1 MPNLMS
7 KNEIQPITQLP
18 LLQPRPPEKEKALTL
33 KQVLAGVFRGKLFL
47 ATFMTLGTLIGAFM
61 AISTPNF
68 YTSTGSFV
76 ARNAGETRSLNPL
89 NIENAP
95 ARLHLQANAQAL
107 LYSDELLLGVIN
119 RLGPNIIVSPYQPKI
134 PSPSPDESLTEKI
147 RRPILKFQKWAND
160 PGDFRATRADAL
172 LALRSNL
179 GVEMPRRSEL
189 INVSY
194 TTNDPLLAQKILKTY
209 MEEAR
214 KQHVRAYT
222 DSNLDD
228 VKKDF
233 TKSKEAFQK
242 AEGAYQQFLNN
253 LKVQD
258 FEEELKQA
266 QEEARVMRTEET
278 KIKNKIETSKIILD
292 TLKKRI
298 KTIPQYTEVEE
309 PITEPRPK
317 VTVLQNRIQELET
330 DLEEA
335 KSKFVPGNRE
345 IKRLSALLKTKN
357 KELDEELK
365 KDPLTRIQKRKILNS
380 DYSSTDAK
388 IQDLKIELE
397 VAQNSLLQTK
407 KQLDHAQKR
416 LSRLLAK
423 RDRYSQLK
431 RKLKAADRDLELEE
445 DRLALA
451 KKKAKA
457 ALEGSG
463 SLQIIAKAN
472 LPLEKDGPARAK
484 MTIGGLLGGF
494 FFALVLL
501 LLKTIT
507 DTQVHDPEDLEE
519 IEGVKVLA
527 SVPKLKKRDMRRHQ
541 NLRIRTWG

>member
-1 MPNLMS
+1 MS
-7 KNEIQPITQLP
+7 KNELQPITQIP
-18 LLQPRPPEKEKALTL
+18 LLQPRPPEQDKALSL

-47 ATFMTLGTLIGAFM
+47 ATFMAIGTLIGAFV
-61 AISTPNF
+61 AISTPNY

-76 ARNAGETRSLNPL
+76 TRNAGETRSLNPL

-107 LYSDELLLGVIN
+107 LYSDELLLRVIDK
-119 RLGPNIIVSPYQPKI
+119 LGTDTIVHPYQPKI
-134 PSPSPDESLTEKI
+134 PPASPDESIKEKI

-160 PGDFRATRADAL
+160 PGDSHASRTDAL
-172 LALRSNL
+172 LTMRESL

-189 INVSY
+189 INITY
-194 TTNDPLLAQKILKTY
+194 TSNDPLLAQKILKTY

-214 KQHVRAYT
+214 KQHVKAYT
-222 DSNLDD
+222 DSNLED
-228 VKKDF
+228 VEKDYK
-233 TKSKEAFQK
+233 KSKEAYRK
-242 AEGAYQQFLNN
+242 AEEAYQQFLNTLN
-253 LKVQD
+253 VQD

-266 QEEARVMRTEET
+266 QEEVRVMRTEET
-278 KIKNKIETSKIILD
+278 KIKNKIETSKIILS

-298 KTIPQYTEVEE
+298 QSIPQYTEVEE

-317 VTVLQNRIQELET
+317 VTVLQARIQELET

-345 IKRLSALLKTKN
+345 IKRLEALLKTKN
-357 KELDEELK
+357 KELEKELK
-365 KDPLTRIQKRKILNS
+365 KDPLTHIQKRKVLNV
-380 DYSSTDAK
+380 DYSSTDAR

-397 VAQNSLLQTK
+397 VGQNSLLQTK
-407 KQLDHAQKR
+407 KQLDNAQKR
-416 LSRLLAK
+416 LAKLLAR
-423 RDRYSQLK
+423 RDRFSQLK
-431 RKLKAADRDLELEE
+431 RQLKAADRDLEMEE

-507 DTQVHDPEDLEE
+507 DTQVHGPEDLED

-527 SVPKLKKRDMRRHQ
+527 SLPKLKKRDMRRHQ

>member
-7 KNEIQPITQLP
+7 KNELQPITQLP
-18 LLQPRPPEKEKALTL
+18 ILQPRPPEKEKALSL

-47 ATFMTLGTLIGAFM
+47 ATFMALGTLIGAFV

-68 YTSTGSFV
+68 YTSTGAFV

-119 RLGPNIIVSPYQPKI
+119 RLGPDTIVHPYQPTI
-134 PSPSPDESLTEKI
+134 PTPHPGETLKDKI

-160 PGDFRATRADAL
+160 PGDYRATRADAL

-179 GVEMPRRSEL
+179 GVSMPRRSEL

-194 TTNDPLLAQKILKTY
+194 TTNDPLLAQKILMTY

-214 KQHVRAYT
+214 KQHVKAYT
-222 DSNLDD
+222 DSDLED
-228 VKKDF
+228 VKKDYL
-233 TKSKEAFQK
+233 KSKQRYKK
-242 AEGAYQQFLNN
+242 AELAYQQFLRN
-253 LKVQD
+253 LNVQD

-266 QEEARVMRTEET
+266 QEEVRVMRTEET
-278 KIKNKIETSKIILD
+278 RIRNKIETSKIILD
-292 TLKKRI
+292 TLRKRI
-298 KTIPQYTEVEE
+298 QTIPQYSVVEE

-317 VTVLQNRIQELET
+317 VLVLQTRIQELET
-330 DLEEA
+330 ALEEA

-345 IKRLSALLKTKN
+345 IKRLTALLKAKN
-357 KELDEELK
+357 KELEAELK
-365 KDPLTRIQKRKILNS
+365 KDPLTHIQKRKVLNT

-388 IQDLKIELE
+388 IQDLKIDLE
-397 VAQNSLLQTK
+397 VAQNSLLQTR
-407 KQLDHAQKR
+407 KQLDQAEKR
-416 LSRLLAK
+416 LTRLLK
-423 RDRYSQLK
+423 QRETFSQLK
-431 RKLKAADRDLELEE
+431 RKLNAADRDLAMEE

-451 KKKAKA
+451 QKKAKA

-463 SLQIIAKAN
+463 SLQIIAKAS
-472 LPLEKDGPARAK
+472 LPIEKDGPARAK

-507 DTQVHDPEDLEE
+507 DTQVHDPEDLED